1 VSYAELKLFAQN
13 PALRA
18 RTPPDVNLGLHL
30 YIDGAPISAVAIDA
44 RKAGTYSIDYV
55 VTGPSGL
62 TGTSTRTVIVSP
74 PANDNT
80 PATTT
85 DATSSTH

>member
-1 VSYAELKLFAQN
+1 
-13 PALRA
+13 
-18 RTPPDVNLGLHL
+18 VNLGIYL
-30 YIDGAPISAVAIDA
+30 YIDGAPISAVAIDT

-80 PATTT
+80 PATT